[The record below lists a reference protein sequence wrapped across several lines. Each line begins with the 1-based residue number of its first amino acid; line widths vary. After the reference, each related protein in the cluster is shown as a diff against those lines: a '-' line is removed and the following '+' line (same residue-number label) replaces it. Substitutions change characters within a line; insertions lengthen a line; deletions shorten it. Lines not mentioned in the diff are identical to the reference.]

1 MAKTKQSAITRI
13 VDLLANEGQKIV
25 AKELAKVSYT
35 YRSLNLRDSYG
46 WGVYVDGKLARKG
59 YTASSPGIKKKW
71 YGEEITGYEAVVE
84 YLESK
89 YKPHPGIDLVVVAAM
104 PYGEIL
110 QNAEGNVKKKY
121 EVIAVARN
129 EIKALSRKFK
139 NAKFGI
145 ISHGKQDNI

>member
-59 YTASSPGIKKKW
+59 YTAISPGIKKKW

-84 YLESK
+84 
-89 YKPHPGIDLVVVAAM
+89 
-104 PYGEIL
+104 
-110 QNAEGNVKKKY
+110 
-121 EVIAVARN
+121 
-129 EIKALSRKFK
+129 
-139 NAKFGI
+139 
-145 ISHGKQDNI
+145 